1 MLINKYCAKNVELAH
16 YHLCFA
22 TGFSGVLFA
31 LKVVNSY
38 HSHRLSSDAN
48 NDDDD
53 IVRLLQHCD
62 TGLSEKEKNGRS
74 PLKSF
79 CIREEETQSFFGFTV
94 PVRQA
99 MWVELLVI
107 QVIFVIVAFFTIIII
122 LITIVIITIIL
133 INHHGRH
140 VLCH

>member
-1 MLINKYCAKNVELAH
+1 MYL
-16 YHLCFA
+16 

-38 HSHRLSSDAN
+38 HSHRLSSDADADH

-53 IVRLLQHCD
+53 DIEGLLQHCD

-107 QVIFVIVAFFTIIII
+107 QVIFVILAFFTIIII
-122 LITIVIITIIL
+122 LIS
-133 INHHGRH
+133 INA
-140 VLCH
+140 LSSSP